1 MKKLLLALPIMLLVA
16 AGCSPV
22 EETKNTINYV
32 NEATE
37 YSNEAA
43 AFAEDLPAKAQEA
56 VTNPETVEQLE
67 STLTDFEK
75 QISEFNQVEVPQVME
90 DLHGQISEQNE
101 KIQTQI
107 EEYTKAIED
116 GTFQPEFLQN
126 SELLNS
132 LQDIQNIYENIQK
145 LGNE

>member
-37 YSNEAA
+37 YANEAA

-116 GTFQPEFLQN
+116 GTFQADFLQN

>member
-37 YSNEAA
+37 YANEAA

>member
-116 GTFQPEFLQN
+116 GTFQPDFLQN

>member
-37 YSNEAA
+37 YANEAA
-43 AFAEDLPAKAQEA
+43 AFAEDLPSKAQEA

>member
-1 MKKLLLALPIMLLVA
+1 MKKLLLALPMMLLIA

-37 YSNEAA
+37 YANEAA
-43 AFAEDLPAKAQEA
+43 AFAVELPAMAQDA

-67 STLTDFEK
+67 STLNDFET

-90 DLHGQISEQNE
+90 DLHGQISEHNE
-101 KIQTQI
+101 QIQSQI
-107 EEYTKAIED
+107 EKYTKAIEE
-116 GTFQPEFLQN
+116 GSFQPEFLQN
-126 SELLNS
+126 SELLTS
-132 LQDIQNIYENIQK
+132 LQDIQGIYENIQK